1 MRNDHQVRHPTQ
13 QSASQGDAKM
23 ETWACVNGTRYRV
36 RSRQAPVPS
45 SDSPSSSPQE
55 GDLRTEPGDYEVGYR
70 KPPKDTQFRKG
81 HSGNPKGRPK
91 GSKNLVTLVHEALE
105 QLISVRE
112 DGRSRKVPAVAAIA
126 KRMVHEGL
134 AGKPRAIDQLLKV
147 PGVLGTG
154 DGTASIPDSKQEPLT
169 AGDRSI
175 LERYMQWDIEE
186 HKLTADAVDA
196 DEAAD
201 DEGGS
206 A

>member
-1 MRNDHQVRHPTQ
+1 MRNDHRVRHSTQ
-13 QSASQGDAKM
+13 QSPSQGGAKM

-45 SDSPSSSPQE
+45 SDSSSSSPQE

-70 KPPKDTQFRKG
+70 KPPKDTRFPKG
-81 HSGNPKGRPK
+81 QSGNPKGRPK
-91 GSKNLVTLVHEALE
+91 GSKNLATLLHEALN
-105 QLISVRE
+105 QLVPVRE
-112 DGRSRKVPAVAAIA
+112 DGRLRKVSALAAIA
-126 KRMVHEGL
+126 MRMVHEGL

-169 AGDRSI
+169 EGDRSI
-175 LERYMQWDIEE
+175 LERYEQRVIEE
-186 HKLTADAVDA
+186 HKLSADAVGNSKP
-196 DEAAD
+196 D